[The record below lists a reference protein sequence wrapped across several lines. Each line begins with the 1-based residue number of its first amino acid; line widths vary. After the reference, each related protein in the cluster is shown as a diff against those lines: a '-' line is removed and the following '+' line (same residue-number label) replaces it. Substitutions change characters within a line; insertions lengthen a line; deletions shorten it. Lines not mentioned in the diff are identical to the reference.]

1 MHNLSLRYLINP
13 RKSMKNL
20 NENAV
25 DVNIAEVYEVLFC
38 TELLAVNFSRPNNY

>member
-1 MHNLSLRYLINP
+1 
-13 RKSMKNL
+13 MKNL

-25 DVNIAEVYEVLFC
+25 NVNIAEVYEVLFC